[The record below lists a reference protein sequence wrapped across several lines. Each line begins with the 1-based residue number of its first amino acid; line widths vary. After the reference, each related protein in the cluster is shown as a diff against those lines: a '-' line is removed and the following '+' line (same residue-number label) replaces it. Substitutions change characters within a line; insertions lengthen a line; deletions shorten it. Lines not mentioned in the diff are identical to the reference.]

1 MTWFQGA
8 SRLAKISETSM
19 KRRLLYAALLLAALL
34 HHDFWFWNDRT
45 LFFGVLPVGLMYH
58 IVYTLAVVGL
68 MWLLAEHAW
77 PAHLDKDAP
86 SPTSAPEETP

>member
-1 MTWFQGA
+1 M
-8 SRLAKISETSM
+8 SM

-45 LFFGVLPVGLMYH
+45 LFFGVLPVGLLYH
-58 IVYTLAVVGL
+58 VVYTLAVVGL
-68 MWLLAEHAW
+68 MWLLAEYAW
-77 PAHLDKDAP
+77 PVHLDKDSP